1 MAFSALQAQPKLVV
15 ALQAP
20 LGLVVALQAF
30 TISTLCVTRLVVGL
44 PSSAFSASECANSV
58 HLFVAAVPRRNAME
72 IGQTAVADSMWTP

>member
-30 TISTLCVTRLVVGL
+30 TTSTLCVTRLVVGL
-44 PSSAFSASECANSV
+44 V
-58 HLFVAAVPRRNAME
+58 HAV
-72 IGQTAVADSMWTP
+72 VLV